1 MVGVLAMVP
10 SLELS
15 PAGPVLLFDGACG
28 LCNRIVRLLLRLDR
42 GGRLTYA
49 PLQGSAA
56 QAYLRA
62 AGLPTEDFDSLVFV
76 PNWERR
82 EEKAF
87 LLRTDGVIAALRA
100 VGGPARGLAGLL
112 AVFPPGWRDAGY
124 RMVARW
130 RYRIFG
136 EWHPRPL
143 ARAEW
148 AARFLE

>member
-10 SLELS
+10 LPELLI
-15 PAGPVLLFDGACG
+15 AGPVLLFDGECG

-42 GGRLTYA
+42 VGRLTYA

-56 QAYLRA
+56 QAYLRMV
-62 AGLPTEDFDSLVFV
+62 GLPTQDFDSLVFV
-76 PNWERR
+76 RDWGRR
-82 EEKAF
+82 EEKAL
-87 LLRTDGVIAALRA
+87 LLRTDGAIAALRA
-100 VGGPARGLAGLL
+100 VGGVARWLAGLL
-112 AVFPPGWRDAGY
+112 AVFPAGWRDAGY
-124 RMVARW
+124 LMVARW

-136 EWHPRPL
+136 EWHARPF